1 MFIKPPGKGSPFPL
15 HQDYPYFP
23 HQLTTMGAAIFHF
36 DNAPLEK
43 GCVRVVPGSHKKG
56 PLPHLAEG
64 RWHLPVDDYPL
75 EQAVPCPAEAGDV
88 LFFNYTMVHGSNLN
102 TSSEARTTW
111 LVQFNEAE
119 DYPTNAKPPAR
130 GQGIILRGID
140 PNPDRAT

>member
-56 PLPHLAEG
+56 PLPHL
-64 RWHLPVDDYPL
+64 PKVD
-75 EQAVPCPAEAGDV
+75 
-88 LFFNYTMVHGSNLN
+88 
-102 TSSEARTTW
+102 
-111 LVQFNEAE
+111 
-119 DYPTNAKPPAR
+119 
-130 GQGIILRGID
+130 GICR
-140 PNPDRAT
+140 